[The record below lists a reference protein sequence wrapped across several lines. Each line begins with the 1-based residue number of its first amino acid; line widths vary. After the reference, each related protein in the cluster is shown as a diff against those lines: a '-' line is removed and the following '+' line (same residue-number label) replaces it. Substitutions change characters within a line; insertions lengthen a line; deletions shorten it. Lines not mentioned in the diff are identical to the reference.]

1 MADDVVLLATAAHL
15 TGRDSERDALWA
27 RAHQQFLEARNPPA
41 AAKAAFTLVMA
52 LMDRGDV
59 AQAGGWLARANRE
72 DTAQMELDA
81 PRWVF
86 RQLGAV
92 QDLAA
97 VDQFLRNRPA
107 QIPGA

>member
-1 MADDVVLLATAAHL
+1 MEADPQSALKSL
-15 TGRDSERDALWA
+15 RDSWRLWRELEVPYEGA
-27 RAHQQFLEARNPPA
+27 RAREMMGIAARR
-41 AAKAAFTLVMA
+41 L
-52 LMDRGDV
+52 GD
-59 AQAGGWLARANRE
+59 E